1 QERMMSFAAMMV
13 HVELAEP
20 RDDRI
25 RLAAELSSRFRS
37 TLIGATA
44 WEPRPP
50 LTYGGVVVDTAP
62 TERLLHDMSDQ
73 LAERGKHF
81 RTLAG
86 ASQPTEWRA
95 GIESPT
101 E

>member
-1 QERMMSFAAMMV
+1 LFWEFVMSFAAMMV

-25 RLAAELSSRFRS
+25 RLAADLASRFQS

-50 LTYGGVVVDTAP
+50 LVYGGVVVDRAP
-62 TERLLHDMSDQ
+62 AEKLLKEMSDQ
-73 LAERGKHF
+73 LAEV
-81 RTLAG
+81 
-86 ASQPTEWRA
+86 
-95 GIESPT
+95 
-101 E
+101 